1 MEKLKL
7 AAGMTGEQKRYAV
20 EAALLLGFQT
30 ETATFPVITADGEI
44 PVPENMEELK
54 ALWKKSTGETPEEYE
69 SASKHTGPIFDL
81 DFRKEKGLET
91 MLQKGDFLKDE
102 NQDLLPDVLDVKI
115 VLPEDAD
122 DAMLVAACN
131 LAWRFGMET
140 TGYKGNITADA
151 DYTGNRQ
158 EQKKAEQTELV
169 REKEGESVKVSLRG
183 DGEELIAFT
192 SRLCMEFP
200 QINGQRSWKDLL
212 MDMVDDFVLRSA
224 DGQLAALKAMQKEQT
239 GEYEVY
245 GSPLWNDTQK
255 KEAGDAKVYN
265 YKSGQK
271 MYEKVYE
278 LPWEVEVFEKLLEEK
293 VYPQIRKGSKVKIT
307 GAVSEN
313 IKVRQ
318 KIKEKIEDRIQMLG
332 AKPEDTSVICAYKQ
346 GYSWIVE
353 EMLPVM
359 KEAQADQVEIYFKP
373 FLPEG
378 QTDWLDENG
387 ATPSYHN
394 LNADTPDKWYDL
406 PIRYLQELYPVEDIL
421 VKGRTC
427 KEAPHRAS
435 RCGASLRPA
444 ECSGEKPPSRP
455 RIPCAYSLEVGVG
468 GGRGCWGYM
477 SRLLFRALRER
488 RTTLA
493 RTVNVAVALT
503 CPGRISGA
511 FPHHKLPSAYL
522 RERLLVLHLQLLFQG
537 GVEFPTGGKSGG
549 AKGVP
554 WRRRGACDRADE
566 SATRVCVGSHAG

>member
-81 DFRKEKGLET
+81 DFRKEKGLEM

-151 DYTGNRQ
+151 AYAGNRLVL
-158 EQKKAEQTELV
+158 EKAEQTELV
-169 REKEGESVKVSLRG
+169 QEKEGESVKVSLRG

-192 SRLCMEFP
+192 SRLCTEFP

-212 MDMVDDFVLRSA
+212 MDMVDDFVLRGA

-265 YKSGQK
+265 LSSKS
-271 MYEKVYE
+271 
-278 LPWEVEVFEKLLEEK
+278 
-293 VYPQIRKGSKVKIT
+293 
-307 GAVSEN
+307 
-313 IKVRQ
+313 
-318 KIKEKIEDRIQMLG
+318 
-332 AKPEDTSVICAYKQ
+332 
-346 GYSWIVE
+346 
-353 EMLPVM
+353 
-359 KEAQADQVEIYFKP
+359 
-373 FLPEG
+373 
-378 QTDWLDENG
+378 
-387 ATPSYHN
+387 
-394 LNADTPDKWYDL
+394 
-406 PIRYLQELYPVEDIL
+406 
-421 VKGRTC
+421 
-427 KEAPHRAS
+427 
-435 RCGASLRPA
+435 
-444 ECSGEKPPSRP
+444 
-455 RIPCAYSLEVGVG
+455 
-468 GGRGCWGYM
+468 
-477 SRLLFRALRER
+477 
-488 RTTLA
+488 
-493 RTVNVAVALT
+493 
-503 CPGRISGA
+503 
-511 FPHHKLPSAYL
+511 
-522 RERLLVLHLQLLFQG
+522 
-537 GVEFPTGGKSGG
+537 
-549 AKGVP
+549 
-554 WRRRGACDRADE
+554 
-566 SATRVCVGSHAG
+566 